1 MKSTSRTLINIIGV
15 PLILG
20 SIYLGSYLFTA
31 LIASITIL
39 GTIEY
44 NKLLK
49 KSSANPSHLLI
60 VAQIILVLTSFY
72 ITYTQT
78 LEYPYKW
85 NYVLWVWLCC
95 FYLALFTISCMIIEV
110 FRKSTTSILNISSSV
125 FGFVWI
131 GIFINCLIWFRYLV
145 GPENTLIVFI
155 SLWICDTF
163 AFFFGK
169 NFGKTKILPEVSP
182 NKTIVGSFSGLLG
195 SVIFL
200 LIIYSD
206 NAWSWSYLFDII
218 ILGIITG
225 GVSQFGDFFESK
237 LKREVGVKDTSN
249 LLMGHGGILDRFDSL
264 LIISPLLLVLAIID
278 TFNRLHIT
286 WL

>member
-49 KSSANPSHLLI
+49 KSSANPSQLLM
-60 VAQIILVLTSFY
+60 VGQIILVLTSFY

-78 LEYPYKW
+78 LEYPYNW
-85 NYVLWVWLCC
+85 NYVYWVWLCS
-95 FYLALFTISCMIIEV
+95 FYLALFTILCMIIEV
-110 FRKSTTSILNISSSV
+110 FRKSKTSILNISSSV

-131 GIFINCLIWFRYLV
+131 GIFINCLIWFRHLV

-195 SVIFL
+195 AVIFL
-200 LIIYSD
+200 LIIYYGS
-206 NAWSWSYLFDII
+206 LFVDVI

-237 LKREVGVKDTSN
+237 LKREVGVKDTSSI
-249 LLMGHGGILDRFDSL
+249 LMGHGGILDRFDSL
-264 LIISPLLLVLAIID
+264 LIISPLLLILAIIGIFD
-278 TFNRLHIT
+278 RLYIT

>member
-95 FYLALFTISCMIIEV
+95 FYLTLFTISCMIIEV